1 MCNIAGYVGNG
12 KKEAAPILLEML
24 RAQEGFAGGY
34 YTGIATIHE
43 GKLYYAKLTG
53 DVDCLTAQTLA
64 ASLPGR
70 IGIIHSRSKS
80 GGGDEWAHPFI
91 GSRGGEAKIAYVAN
105 GSIGCFKPRMEEFNA
120 LAQRLFDDGYDLPSR
135 VKIES
140 SRYNTLSDGTVA
152 HMSDVMCQLILR
164 NMEQGMAEAAA
175 MEAAFCEMPSEIVGL
190 VLSVAH
196 PDSIFWSRIN
206 MPMFVATCSHG
217 QYLSSTPTAM
227 PRDARMPT
235 LLPPGSTGEV
245 TAGGWKPRAF
255 ANPPATVSPM
265 TGEVCA
271 AVRRAVAD
279 VLSDGAAHPLGDL
292 TKAAK
297 PHFAAAD
304 CLPSTAAVYEVLYL
318 LQRQG
323 RLGIETRRVDGVFEG
338 MDAPKTYFQL
348 FVNQWGNMA

>member
-12 KKEAAPILLEML
+12 KKDAAPILLEML

-34 YTGIATIHE
+34 YSGIATIHE

-53 DVDCLTAQTLA
+53 DVDRLTAQTIA

-91 GSRGGEAKIAYVAN
+91 GSRGGEDKIAYIAN
-105 GSIGCFKPRMEEFNA
+105 GSVGCCKPRMEEFNA
-120 LAQRLFDDGYDLPSR
+120 LAQRLFDSGYDLPSR
-135 VKIES
+135 VTIES
-140 SRYNTLSDGTVA
+140 SRYNLLRDGTVA

-164 NMEQGMAEAAA
+164 NMDQGMAEASA
-175 MEAAFCEMPSEIVGL
+175 MEAAFCEMPSELVGL

-206 MPMFVATCSHG
+206 MPMFVAACPHG
-217 QYLSSTPTAM
+217 QYLASTPTAM
-227 PRDARMPT
+227 PSDARMPT
-235 LLPPGSTGEV
+235 LLPPSSTGEV
-245 TAGGWKPRAF
+245 TALGWKPRSF
-255 ANPPATVSPM
+255 ASPPVSVAPL

-271 AVRRAVAD
+271 AVRKAVAD
-279 VLSDGAAHPLGDL
+279 VLSDGGAHTLSDL

-304 CLPSTAAVYEVLYL
+304 CLPSTAAVYETLYL
-318 LQRQG
+318 LQKQG
-323 RLGIETRRVDGVFEG
+323 RLGIETRRVAGVFEG
-338 MDAPKTYFQL
+338 MDAPKSYFSL
-348 FVNQWGNMA
+348 IGE

>member
-12 KKEAAPILLEML
+12 KYEAAPILLEML

-53 DVDCLTAQTLA
+53 DVDRLTAQTLA
-64 ASLPGR
+64 ASLPGS

-91 GSRGGEAKIAYVAN
+91 GNRGGEDKIAYVAN
-105 GSIGCFKPRMEEFNA
+105 GSLGCFKPRMEEYNVIAQA
-120 LAQRLFDDGYDLPSR
+120 LLDSGYDLPSR
-135 VKIES
+135 AMIETKNYS
-140 SRYNTLSDGTVA
+140 HLRDGSVA

-164 NMEQGMAEAAA
+164 QMENGHKEADA
-175 MEAAFCEMPSEIVGL
+175 MEAAFCEKPSEIVGL
-190 VLSVAH
+190 MLSIAH
-196 PDSIFWSRIN
+196 PDRIFWSRIN

-217 QYLSSTPTAM
+217 QYLASSPTAM

-235 LLPPGSTGEV
+235 LLPPCAKGEV
-245 TAGGWKPRAF
+245 TASGWMPRSF
-255 ANPPATVSPM
+255 ANPPATVAPL

-271 AVRRAVAD
+271 AVREAVNA
-279 VLSDGAAHPLGDL
+279 VLSDGGAHPLTDL

-297 PHFAAAD
+297 PLFAAAD
-304 CLPSTAAVYEVLYL
+304 CLPATAAVYEALYL
-318 LQRQG
+318 LQKQG
-323 RLGIETRRVDGVFEG
+323 RLGIETRRVPGAFDYL
-338 MDAPKTYFQL
+338 DAPKSYFSL
-348 FVNQWGNMA
+348 IGG